1 MQSNVSTSD
10 AFRALISK
18 IEDITRTTIEA
29 TGLLAQ
35 AIGQTAAEQPGCAPD
50 MFLQGAVKA
59 ALREHIKTV
68 LSQTQYCSGAG
79 FASHIES
86 TSYWLLEWWYRRDG
100 GEEQTSLELDQG
112 TQQRLDFRT
121 FAWFSQAPE
130 DGRAWIYG
138 PYVDYICNTAYTL
151 TCAAP
156 VRVKGV
162 FLGVA
167 AVDILV
173 SRLEQ
178 ELLACAG
185 DRRMVL
191 TNHEGR
197 IIVSTC
203 PRQRIG
209 DLLQAGAPDAL
220 FQNGF
225 FRLYP
230 A

>member
-1 MQSNVSTSD
+1 M
-10 AFRALISK
+10 
-18 IEDITRTTIEA
+18 
-29 TGLLAQ
+29 
-35 AIGQTAAEQPGCAPD
+35 
-50 MFLQGAVKA
+50 
-59 ALREHIKTV
+59 
-68 LSQTQYCSGAG
+68 
-79 FASHIES
+79 
-86 TSYWLLEWWYRRDG
+86 
-100 GEEQTSLELDQG
+100 
-112 TQQRLDFRT
+112 
-121 FAWFSQAPE
+121 
-130 DGRAWIYG
+130 
-138 PYVDYICNTAYTL
+138 
-151 TCAAP
+151 
-156 VRVKGV
+156 
-162 FLGVA
+162 
-167 AVDILV
+167 DILV